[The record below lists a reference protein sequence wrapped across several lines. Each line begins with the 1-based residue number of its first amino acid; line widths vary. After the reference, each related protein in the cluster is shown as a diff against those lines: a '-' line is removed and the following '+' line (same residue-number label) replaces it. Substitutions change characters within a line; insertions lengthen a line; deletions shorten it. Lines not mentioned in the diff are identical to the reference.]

1 MYAWVGKFWLKMEF
15 SGMDFAGTEHCIL
28 DANGRLKLSPAAI
41 ASFERSGGRELV
53 MHCWPEGCLG
63 LVPKSTWERMYYEQG
78 YAGSAMLST
87 FAGRQK
93 QRLFN
98 RFTQYDVI
106 TAQGR
111 ITIPTAF
118 RQRVSLQPGQPVVVS
133 GSGECLEVWNP
144 ERFAAINTELDE
156 AERLELGAARET
168 NKDLP
173 DDLK

>member
-1 MYAWVGKFWLKMEF
+1 
-15 SGMDFAGTEHCIL
+15 MDFGGTEHCIL
-28 DANGRLKLSPAAI
+28 DANGRLKLSPGAI

-78 YAGSAMLST
+78 YAGSAMLAT

-98 RFTQYDVI
+98 RFTQHDVI

-111 ITIPTAF
+111 ITIPAAF
-118 RQRVSLQPGQPVVVS
+118 RERASLQPGQAVVVA
-133 GSGECLEVWNP
+133 GSGESLEVWNP
-144 ERFAAINTELDE
+144 ERFAAINAELDE
-156 AERLELGAARET
+156 VERLELGTERKVNESLL
-168 NKDLP
+168 DE
-173 DDLK
+173 LK